1 MKQNKSE
8 HKKFYKRKIGKTWG
22 SMSKDK
28 VGLYKNSR
36 VLLYEGRK
44 RNYVRFLLT
53 KKTIKIPSE
62 GKNYAKKS
70 SEDITFELKPRW
82 LIPQYSRNKTRHVIV
97 PQVYM
102 ECITEPE
109 ILPRLPCIM

>member
-1 MKQNKSE
+1 MKKNKSE
-8 HKKFYKRKIGKTWG
+8 HKKFYKRIIVETWG

-53 KKTIKIPSE
+53 KKP
-62 GKNYAKKS
+62 
-70 SEDITFELKPRW
+70 
-82 LIPQYSRNKTRHVIV
+82 
-97 PQVYM
+97 
-102 ECITEPE
+102 
-109 ILPRLPCIM
+109 

>member
-1 MKQNKSE
+1 MHLKMTKKKILTNLQNRKFEINNNKSE
-8 HKKFYKRKIGKTWG
+8 HKKYYKRKGAEKRG

-53 KKTIKIPSE
+53 KKP
-62 GKNYAKKS
+62 
-70 SEDITFELKPRW
+70 
-82 LIPQYSRNKTRHVIV
+82 
-97 PQVYM
+97 
-102 ECITEPE
+102 
-109 ILPRLPCIM
+109 

>member
-1 MKQNKSE
+1 MKKNKSE
-8 HKKFYKRKIGKTWG
+8 QKKFYKRKIVETWG

-53 KKTIKIPSE
+53 KKP
-62 GKNYAKKS
+62 
-70 SEDITFELKPRW
+70 
-82 LIPQYSRNKTRHVIV
+82 
-97 PQVYM
+97 
-102 ECITEPE
+102 
-109 ILPRLPCIM
+109 

>member
-8 HKKFYKRKIGKTWG
+8 HKKFDKRKIGKTWG

-28 VGLYKNSR
+28 VGLYKNSK

-53 KKTIKIPSE
+53 KKP
-62 GKNYAKKS
+62 
-70 SEDITFELKPRW
+70 
-82 LIPQYSRNKTRHVIV
+82 
-97 PQVYM
+97 
-102 ECITEPE
+102 
-109 ILPRLPCIM
+109 